1 MPRLTKTLV
10 DRMRP
15 GTLWDDK
22 VSGFGVR
29 RQAVDG
35 VPSFLLKTRIDGRQ
49 RFITIGRMGS
59 PWTVETARD
68 EALRLLTAA
77 RHGTDVAEERQAARK
92 RGTLADITALYL
104 EQHGPKLKPRTREE
118 YERLLRTTILPA
130 FGTHTIDAIWKSDIS
145 RLHSSLAKT
154 PRKANFAIAVLSSII
169 AWATEHRLRPD
180 NLVNPCVGLRKFRE
194 NAKERFLSTDELA
207 RLLAVLDQLDATNE
221 EMPSVTTAIRLLL
234 LTGAR
239 LNEILTLKW
248 QYIDRER
255 ATAWLP
261 DSKTG
266 KKALHLSEQALDV
279 LSHHPNDGASPYV
292 IVGRDGTGHL
302 INLQK
307 PWRRIRALASIPDV
321 RIHDLRHSYA
331 SIAINSGASLAMVG
345 KLLGHRQPQTTMR
358 YSHLTDDRVREVNAK
373 VGSLIARAVRAKA

>member
-1 MPRLTKTLV
+1 MPRLTKALV
-10 DRMRP
+10 DRMHP
-15 GTLWDDK
+15 GTVWDDK

-29 RQAVDG
+29 RQAEDG
-35 VPSFLLKTRIDGRQ
+35 MPSFLLKTRIDGRQ
-49 RFITIGRMGS
+49 RFITIGKMGS

-92 RGTLADITALYL
+92 RGTLVDITSLYL

-130 FGTHTIDAIWKSDIS
+130 LGSHTVDAIAKSDIS

-154 PRKANFAIAVLSSII
+154 PRKANFAIAILSSII
-169 AWATEHRLRPD
+169 TWATEHKLRPD

-194 NAKERFLSTDELA
+194 NAKERYLSTDEIA
-207 RLLAVLDQLDATNE
+207 RLVAVLDDLDAKGDE
-221 EMPSVTTAIRLLL
+221 LPSVTTAIRLLL

-239 LNEILTLKW
+239 LSEILTLKW

-279 LSHHPNDGASPYV
+279 IAHHPHDGGSPYI
-292 IVGRDGTGHL
+292 IVGRDGEGHL

-307 PWRRIRALASIPDV
+307 PWRRIRQLAGIDDV

-345 KLLGHRQPQTTMR
+345 KLLGHKQPQTTMR
-358 YSHLTDDRVREVNAK
+358 YSHLTDDRVREVNAN
-373 VGSLIARAVRAKA
+373 VGNAIAKAARSRT